1 MANKLPFE
9 GIRVVDFGWVW
20 AGTVL
25 GHIMADHG
33 AEVIKIESRKRL
45 DGLRLGRV
53 FELGDTLELNPA
65 FHNNNRSKMSITLDW
80 ASPKGH
86 ELIKELDQ
94 KEPT

>member
-33 AEVIKIESRKRL
+33 AEVIKIE
-45 DGLRLGRV
+45 
-53 FELGDTLELNPA
+53 
-65 FHNNNRSKMSITLDW
+65 
-80 ASPKGH
+80 
-86 ELIKELDQ
+86 
-94 KEPT
+94 

>member
-45 DGLRLGRV
+45 DGLRLG
-53 FELGDTLELNPA
+53 
-65 FHNNNRSKMSITLDW
+65 
-80 ASPKGH
+80 
-86 ELIKELDQ
+86 
-94 KEPT
+94 